1 MDLWHVFN
9 GEMLPFCFMIRSKN
23 LPTRENLVNLLTRH
37 MQHLK
42 HGANEEELMKQR
54 ST

>member
-9 GEMLPFCFMIRSKN
+9 GEMLPFCFMIRSNN
-23 LPTRENLVNLLTRH
+23 LPTRENLVHT
-37 MQHLK
+37 QYLK